1 MKKQYFISGLG
12 ADKTAFQNLED
23 FGTTKIMIDWI
34 SNRPNESL
42 YDYAARIIEK
52 YGITS
57 DDILAGLSFGGLVAQ
72 QIADILKPDY
82 VILISS
88 FRTKDDLKIQFS
100 SGLKLKLHK
109 LMPEMK
115 SEFIGTIVANY
126 LNSGTN
132 QSKSAL
138 KAMLSSTDMKL
149 MKWSLE
155 KIYEQNN
162 PLAID
167 VKKYSLI
174 GSIDRVVKP
183 WKIESTYIV
192 EGGSHFMVYDKA
204 EEISDIIRGIVN

>member
-1 MKKQYFISGLG
+1 
-12 ADKTAFQNLED
+12 
-23 FGTTKIMIDWI
+23 
-34 SNRPNESL
+34 
-42 YDYAARIIEK
+42 
-52 YGITS
+52 
-57 DDILAGLSFGGLVAQ
+57 
-72 QIADILKPDY
+72 
-82 VILISS
+82 
-88 FRTKDDLKIQFS
+88 
-100 SGLKLKLHK
+100 
-109 LMPEMK
+109 MPEMK

>member
-1 MKKQYFISGLG
+1 M
-12 ADKTAFQNLED
+12 
-23 FGTTKIMIDWI
+23 
-34 SNRPNESL
+34 
-42 YDYAARIIEK
+42 
-52 YGITS
+52 
-57 DDILAGLSFGGLVAQ
+57 GLSFGGLVAQ

-183 WKIESTYIV
+183 WKIESTYLV

>member
-1 MKKQYFISGLG
+1 M
-12 ADKTAFQNLED
+12 
-23 FGTTKIMIDWI
+23 
-34 SNRPNESL
+34 
-42 YDYAARIIEK
+42 
-52 YGITS
+52 
-57 DDILAGLSFGGLVAQ
+57 GLSFGGLVAQ

>member
-57 DDILAGLSFGGLVAQ
+57 DDILVGLSFGGLVAQ

>member
-42 YDYAARIIEK
+42 YDYASRIIEK

-183 WKIESTYIV
+183 WKIESTYLV

>member
-23 FGTTKIMIDWI
+23 YGTTKIMIDWI

>member
-57 DDILAGLSFGGLVAQ
+57 DDILVGLSFGGLVAQ
-72 QIADILKPDY
+72 QVADILKPDY

-100 SGLKLKLHK
+100 AGLKLKLHK

-167 VKKYSLI
+167 VKNTVL
-174 GSIDRVVKP
+174 
-183 WKIESTYIV
+183 
-192 EGGSHFMVYDKA
+192 
-204 EEISDIIRGIVN
+204 

>member
-126 LNSGTN
+126 LNSGTS